1 MSNFQDL
8 PEGISINRSIKEFYY
23 ELEYELIEKVKCN
36 SCHVAYES
44 FLMSNASRHEGQIMI
59 RPSNNNVWKN
69 TLSKDRNK
77 AIKNLQYTL
86 TLKFD
91 NHKQRCNND

>member
-44 FLMSNASRHEGQIMI
+44 FLMSNASRHEGHIKLQ
-59 RPSNNNVWKN
+59 PSDTTIWKN
-69 TLSKDRNK
+69 SLSKDRKK
-77 AIKNLQYTL
+77 ALNNLKDTL

-91 NHKQRCNND
+91 KHKERCNND

>member
-1 MSNFQDL
+1 MSDFIEL
-8 PEGISINRSIKEFYY
+8 PDGISLNRRNNDFYI
-23 ELEYELIEKVKCN
+23 ELEYELIETIKCN
-36 SCHVAYES
+36 KCPVAYES

-77 AIKNLQYTL
+77 ALKNLQYTL